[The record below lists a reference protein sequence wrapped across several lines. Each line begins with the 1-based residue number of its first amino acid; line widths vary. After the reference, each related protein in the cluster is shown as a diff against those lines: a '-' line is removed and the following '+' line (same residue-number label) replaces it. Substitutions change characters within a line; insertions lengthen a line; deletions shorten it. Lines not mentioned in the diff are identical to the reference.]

1 VKFLGIEKQKTPQGK
16 EKNMQ
21 FSKMLLLAMGLT
33 TVSFAAQAKQTVCVF
48 DFVGKNGDVY
58 ALMKDYQLAAK
69 NWGADIE
76 LKVNQ
81 NEAVI
86 AEDFK
91 AGKCDGIS
99 VSGMRGRQFNSFTGS
114 LDAIGAI
121 PDLKL
126 AVKVMQ
132 GLASPTFSKY
142 MVNGRYEVVGV
153 IPVGDAYLLVN
164 DRSINT
170 VAKAAGKKIAVLD
183 YDEAQKI
190 MVQQVGA
197 QAVSADITNFG
208 AKFNNHQVDII
219 GAPAA
224 AFKPLELQKGLG
236 TKGAIVN
243 YPILQVT
250 GNIIIR
256 PDKFPAGFGQKSRE
270 WVSGQLPRA
279 FTILGKMKADIPQKY
294 WMDVPPADKPGY
306 QKLMRESRIEYV
318 HRGVKKLGQIESSY
332 CIEVSEE
339 CRILKRTADENKTFR
354 ILVRSGQQL
363 YTSKYSRFSYSSEM
377 SSILNKIEHFLKK
390 MTKIKTV

>member
-1 VKFLGIEKQKTPQGK
+1 MQWTKALVLGAGILMAAE
-16 EKNMQ
+16 
-21 FSKMLLLAMGLT
+21 
-33 TVSFAAQAKQTVCVF
+33 AAQAKQVFCVF
-48 DFVGKNGDVY
+48 DLVGKNGDVY
-58 ALMKDYQLAAK
+58 TLMKDYQLAAK

-76 LKVNQ
+76 LRVGQ

-99 VSGMRGRQFNSFTGS
+99 VTGMRGRQFNKFTGS

-132 GLASPTFSKY
+132 GLASPTFAKYMTNSKY
-142 MVNGRYEVVGV
+142 EVAGV
-153 IPVGDAYLLVN
+153 IPFGDAFLMVN

-190 MVQQVGA
+190 MVQQIGA
-197 QAVSADITNFG
+197 QAVSADVTNFG
-208 AKFNNHQVDII
+208 SKFNNRQVDII

-224 AFKPLELQKGLG
+224 VFKPLELHKGLG

-250 GNIIIR
+250 GNLIIR
-256 PDKFPAGFGQKSRE
+256 PDKFPAGYGQKSRE
-270 WVSGQLPRA
+270 WVKTQLPRA
-279 FTILGKMKADIPQKY
+279 FGILGKMKADIPQKY
-294 WMDVPPADKPGY
+294 WMNIPAVDKPGY
-306 QKLMRESRIEYV
+306 QKLMRESRIDLTR
-318 HRGVKKLGQIESSY
+318 RGIYDKRMMKLLWQFRCKEDRSNF
-332 CIEVSEE
+332 E
-339 CRILKRTADENKTFR
+339 CSLQDENYK
-354 ILVRSGQQL
+354 
-363 YTSKYSRFSYSSEM
+363 
-377 SSILNKIEHFLKK
+377 
-390 MTKIKTV
+390 

>member
-1 VKFLGIEKQKTPQGK
+1 
-16 EKNMQ
+16 
-21 FSKMLLLAMGLT
+21 
-33 TVSFAAQAKQTVCVF
+33 
-48 DFVGKNGDVY
+48 
-58 ALMKDYQLAAK
+58 MKDYQLAAK

-132 GLASPTFSKY
+132 GLASQTFSKY

-183 YDEAQKI
+183 YDEAQK
-190 MVQQVGA
+190 
-197 QAVSADITNFG
+197 SWF
-208 AKFNNHQVDII
+208 
-219 GAPAA
+219 
-224 AFKPLELQKGLG
+224 
-236 TKGAIVN
+236 
-243 YPILQVT
+243 
-250 GNIIIR
+250 
-256 PDKFPAGFGQKSRE
+256 SR
-270 WVSGQLPRA
+270 WVPR
-279 FTILGKMKADIPQKY
+279 Q
-294 WMDVPPADKPGY
+294 
-306 QKLMRESRIEYV
+306 
-318 HRGVKKLGQIESSY
+318 
-332 CIEVSEE
+332 
-339 CRILKRTADENKTFR
+339 
-354 ILVRSGQQL
+354 
-363 YTSKYSRFSYSSEM
+363 
-377 SSILNKIEHFLKK
+377 
-390 MTKIKTV
+390 

>member
-1 VKFLGIEKQKTPQGK
+1 MQWTKALVLGAGILIAAE
-16 EKNMQ
+16 
-21 FSKMLLLAMGLT
+21 
-33 TVSFAAQAKQTVCVF
+33 AAQAKQVFCVF
-48 DFVGKNGDVY
+48 DLVGKNGDVY

-76 LKVNQ
+76 LRVGQ

-99 VSGMRGRQFNSFTGS
+99 VTGMRGRQFNKFTGS

-132 GLASPTFSKY
+132 GLASPTFAKYMTNSKY
-142 MVNGRYEVVGV
+142 EVAGV
-153 IPVGDAYLLVN
+153 IPVGDAFLMVN

-190 MVQQVGA
+190 MVQQIGA
-197 QAVSADITNFG
+197 QAVSADVTNFG
-208 AKFNNHQVDII
+208 SKFNNRQVDII

-224 AFKPLELQKGLG
+224 VFKPLELHKGLG

-250 GNIIIR
+250 GNLIIR
-256 PDKFPAGFGQKSRE
+256 PDKFPAGYGQKSRE
-270 WVSGQLPRA
+270 WVKTQLPRA
-279 FTILGKMKADIPQKY
+279 FGILGKMKADIPQKY
-294 WMDVPPADKPGY
+294 WMNIPAADKPGY
-306 QKLMRESRIEYV
+306 QKLMRESRIDLTR
-318 HRGVKKLGQIESSY
+318 RGVYDRRMMKLLWQFRCKEDRSNF
-332 CIEVSEE
+332 E
-339 CRILKRTADENKTFR
+339 CSLQDENYK
-354 ILVRSGQQL
+354 
-363 YTSKYSRFSYSSEM
+363 
-377 SSILNKIEHFLKK
+377 
-390 MTKIKTV
+390 

>member
-1 VKFLGIEKQKTPQGK
+1 MQWTKALVLGAGILMAAE
-16 EKNMQ
+16 
-21 FSKMLLLAMGLT
+21 
-33 TVSFAAQAKQTVCVF
+33 AAQAKQVFCVF
-48 DFVGKNGDVY
+48 DLVGKNGDVY
-58 ALMKDYQLAAK
+58 TLMKDYQLAAK

-76 LKVNQ
+76 LRVGQ

-99 VSGMRGRQFNSFTGS
+99 VTGMRGRQFNKFTGS

-132 GLASPTFSKY
+132 GLASPTFGKYMTNSKY
-142 MVNGRYEVVGV
+142 EVAGV
-153 IPVGDAYLLVN
+153 IPVGDAFLMVN

-190 MVQQVGA
+190 MVQQIGA
-197 QAVSADITNFG
+197 QAVSADVTNFG
-208 AKFNNHQVDII
+208 SKFNNRQVDII

-224 AFKPLELQKGLG
+224 VFKPLELHKGLG

-250 GNIIIR
+250 GNLIIR
-256 PDKFPAGFGQKSRE
+256 PDKFPAGYGQKSRE
-270 WVSGQLPRA
+270 WVKTQLPRA
-279 FTILGKMKADIPQKY
+279 FGILGKMKADIPQKY
-294 WMDVPPADKPGY
+294 WMNIPAADKPGY
-306 QKLMRESRIEYV
+306 QKLMRESRIDLTR
-318 HRGVKKLGQIESSY
+318 RGVYDRRMMKLLWQFRCKEDRSNF
-332 CIEVSEE
+332 E
-339 CRILKRTADENKTFR
+339 CSLQDENYK
-354 ILVRSGQQL
+354 
-363 YTSKYSRFSYSSEM
+363 
-377 SSILNKIEHFLKK
+377 
-390 MTKIKTV
+390 

>member
-1 VKFLGIEKQKTPQGK
+1 MAKQWMKACALT
-16 EKNMQ
+16 
-21 FSKMLLLAMGLT
+21 AGLM
-33 TVSFAAQAKQTVCVF
+33 AAAGAVQAKQVVCVF
-48 DFVGKNGDVY
+48 DLVGKSGDVY

-69 NWGADIE
+69 TWGADIE
-76 LKVNQ
+76 LRVGQ

-99 VSGMRGRQFNSFTGS
+99 VTGMRGRQFNSFTGS

-132 GLASPTFSKY
+132 GLANPAFSKS
-142 MVNGRYEVVGV
+142 MVHGKYEVAGV

-197 QAVSADITNFG
+197 QAVSADVTNFG
-208 AKFNNHQVDII
+208 AKFNNGQVDII

-224 AFKPLELQKGLG
+224 VFKPLELHKGLG
-236 TKGAIVN
+236 AKGAIVN

-256 PDKFPAGFGQKSRE
+256 PDKFPEGYGQKSRD
-270 WVSGQLPRA
+270 WVKGQLPRA
-279 FTILGKMKADIPQKY
+279 FSILGKMKSDIPSKY
-294 WMDVPPADKPGY
+294 WMDVPVADRPGY
-306 QKLMRESRIEYV
+306 QKMMREARIDLTK
-318 HRGVKKLGQIESSY
+318 RGVYEKRMMKLLWQFR
-332 CIEVSEE
+332 CKQDPKNFE
-339 CRILKRTADENKTFR
+339 CALQDENYKQ
-354 ILVRSGQQL
+354 S
-363 YTSKYSRFSYSSEM
+363 
-377 SSILNKIEHFLKK
+377 
-390 MTKIKTV
+390 